1 MTSCP
6 VIEETMVNDACV
18 RVEELPYEQL
28 PSEEAISASDG
39 ELLCDQSASV
49 DSSSVNE
56 RERTVF
62 VSSNLM
68 IPLG

>member
-1 MTSCP
+1 M
-6 VIEETMVNDACV
+6 
-18 RVEELPYEQL
+18 
-28 PSEEAISASDG
+28 SDG

-49 DSSSVNE
+49 DSSSINKG
-56 RERTVF
+56 ERTVF